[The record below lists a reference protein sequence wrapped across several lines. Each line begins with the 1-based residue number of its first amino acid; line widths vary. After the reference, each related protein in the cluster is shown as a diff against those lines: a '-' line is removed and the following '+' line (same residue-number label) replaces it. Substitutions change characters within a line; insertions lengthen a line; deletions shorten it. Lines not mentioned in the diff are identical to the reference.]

1 MVLNKLCS
9 HFLSGQTTLTTLE
22 GLIRILRCFEVPSQR
37 QLLRE
42 SHPVLRHL
50 PMGHSLLSLLLI
62 STPFK
67 MWGLT
72 HTQHKHLQ
80 STCSVLILIPCIQ
93 FLSDLPLEWTHQQ
106 YSCVCCWKNGLIVE
120 AWIDPWSWGVMLQAN
135 IYVWSFELEHKR
147 LQDFSSQAWQAI
159 GESSSWV

>member
-50 PMGHSLLSLLLI
+50 PMGHGLLSLLLI
-62 STPFK
+62 STLLK
-67 MWGLT
+67 MWGPT

-93 FLSDLPLEWTHQQ
+93 FLPDLPLEWTHQQ